1 MLPLTVK
8 IITDSTADLPL
19 GLADQ
24 LGITVVPLK
33 VHFGDD
39 EYLDW
44 IDLGPDAFY
53 TKLAER
59 KVLPRTSQPAPAD
72 FEAVYKMAAAEQKSI
87 ISIHLSAELS
97 GTYQSA
103 VLARNS
109 LPEFDIT
116 VVDSR
121 LASMAFGIVVLE
133 AARAARAGRS
143 KEEIL
148 AQINRQLARVR
159 VYFAVGTLEFL
170 QRNGRIG
177 KAAAWVGGLLNVKPL
192 LTLKDGI
199 VVPKEKVRGKAKAM
213 ERLLELVQEE
223 ADGPVGGKAVVLHGN
238 EPERAG
244 ELTEKLQQRYNF
256 SEVIVSSIG
265 AVIGTHAGPG
275 VLAVC
280 VLQEDV

>member
-1 MLPLTVK
+1 MTVK
-8 IITDSTADLPL
+8 IITDSTADLPQ

-33 VHFGDD
+33 VHFGEE

-44 IDLGPDAFY
+44 IDLDSDAFY
-53 TKLAER
+53 AKLLAER
-59 KVLPRTSQPAPAD
+59 TVLPRTSQPAPAD
-72 FEAVYKMAAAEQKSI
+72 FEAVYKEAAAEHKSI
-87 ISIHLSAELS
+87 ISIHLSSELS

-103 VLARNS
+103 VLAKNS
-109 LPEFDIT
+109 LPELDIT

-148 AQINRQLARVR
+148 TQINRQLSRVR
-159 VYFAVGTLEFL
+159 VYFAVDTLEYL

-199 VVPKEKVRGKAKAM
+199 VVPKEKVRGKTKAL

-223 ADGPVGGKAVVLHGN
+223 ADGPIGGKAVVLHGN
-238 EPERAG
+238 EPVKAG

-265 AVIGTHAGPG
+265 AVIGTHTGPG

-280 VLQEDV
+280 VLQEDK